1 MAEQFSLTGNGR
13 RSVCRPSRRCGS
25 VFAMSA
31 IELALEKVKH
41 LDEGHARRLL
51 AWLQAQEPLAPVPAA
66 PVGARALLGFAR
78 RFRAEA
84 RPTAVWMAELREGD
98 RD

>member
-1 MAEQFSLTGNGR
+1 
-13 RSVCRPSRRCGS
+13 
-25 VFAMSA
+25 MSA
-31 IELALEKVKH
+31 IELAIEKVKH
-41 LDEGHARRLL
+41 LDEGHARQLL
-51 AWLQAQEPLAPVPAA
+51 AWLQAQEPVAAPAA

-84 RPTAVWMAELREGD
+84 RPTAGWMAELREGE